1 MSTYDAFKA
10 NFSAA
15 ETADEHFQRCWAEQA
30 CGGCLNSKGCS
41 WCPYTWSCVP
51 NESAIPM
58 LAPAFHKTICP
69 HPDERWEIRTRPLGC
84 GVSSGMALA
93 ITVTVLATL
102 TAVLIVAAAV
112 LMVRR
117 MRNSGQKVMSWEW
130 TSRWKR
136 VLFPRRG
143 GGAGDSERDPLLSP
157 QQEGSHENLS

>member
-1 MSTYDAFKA
+1 MSTMSTYNAFKA

-30 CGGCLNSKGCS
+30 CGGCLNNKGCS
-41 WCPYTWSCVP
+41 WCPWSCVP

-84 GVSSGMALA
+84 GVSSGTALA
-93 ITVTVLATL
+93 IAVTALATL
-102 TAVLIVAAAV
+102 AAVLIVAAAV
-112 LMVRR
+112 LTVRR
-117 MRNSGQKVMSWEW
+117 IRDSGQKVMSWEW
-130 TSRWKR
+130 TCRWKR

-143 GGAGDSERDPLLSP
+143 GRADDSERDPLLSP
-157 QQEGSHENLS
+157 